1 MDNLKIS
8 NPNTINKTKTNEKYL
23 IQSDQEEEQP
33 SLDEVLKRNRELE
46 EKIQQ
51 AREENLR
58 LKAQLKQYKKEN

>member
-23 IQSDQEEEQP
+23 IQSDQEEEQS

-46 EKIQQ
+46 EKIQ
-51 AREENLR
+51 
-58 LKAQLKQYKKEN
+58 